1 MSLILGPDGRPI
13 DIDRGPDEPQTARVG
28 WLQREFD
35 EHPARGLT
43 PAKLHSI
50 MVAAE
55 QGDIV
60 RQLELADDMEERDA
74 HVYAELGKRRGALT
88 ALAWSVEAPDNASA
102 AEKKMAEQVTEWLRE
117 LTAEANGM
125 TGGFELV
132 LATMTDAIL
141 KGFAAQEM
149 VWGLVP
155 DGSGRKVQ
163 LPQLKAQPQRW
174 FTLSADRRSF
184 LLRSRD
190 QMTDATPDLPP
201 VMGEPLQPLSWLNHV
216 HPARNGYLARMSLAR
231 VLLWPYLFK
240 NYSIRDLAEFLEI
253 YGLPLRVG
261 KYPTGASDEEKR
273 RLLQAVV
280 QIGHNA
286 AGVIPQSMAL
296 EFQAAAAG
304 TEVPFLAMWRGMDAA
319 ESKAILGQTL
329 TASEGEHGTQA
340 LGNVHNDVRMDIRN
354 ADARMLEGSI
364 NRQLI
369 APMALLNIAG
379 ADPRRLPKLKL
390 DTGESEDLSAYATSL
405 PPLVKL
411 GMQIPVDW
419 AHEKLR
425 IPKPKD
431 GEAVLSE
438 PPPPAPV
445 VPPGGM
451 PPGGT
456 PPAPGPAQPPAP
468 VPKPAPKPPAA
479 KAALTGQVDAGPPAD
494 LIDGL
499 VAEQVDQ
506 WQPLLGPLME
516 PLMAELDRAVA
527 AGEDLATFTA
537 RLPAL
542 VARLDVQALASD
554 LARAAFSARL
564 AGEADLDLDRT

>member
-1 MSLILGPDGRPI
+1 MSQILGPDGRPI
-13 DIDRGPDEPQTARVG
+13 EITRGPDEPQTARVG

-60 RQLELADDMEERDA
+60 RQLELTDDMEERDA
-74 HVYAELGKRRGALT
+74 HIYAELGKRRGALT
-88 ALAWSVEAPDNASA
+88 ALAWSVEAPENADA
-102 AEKKMAEQVTEWLRE
+102 AEKKLADQVTEWLGE
-117 LTAEANGM
+117 LTAEANGVV
-125 TGGFELV
+125 GGMELV
-132 LATMTDAIL
+132 LSTMTDAIL
-141 KGFAAQEM
+141 KGFAPQEM
-149 VWGLVP
+149 VWSLVP

-174 FTLSADRRSF
+174 FTLSADRRSY
-184 LLRSRD
+184 LLRSRE
-190 QMTDATPDLPP
+190 MTEATADLPA
-201 VMGEPLQPLSWLNHV
+201 VMGEPLQPLAWLNHV

-231 VLLWPYLFK
+231 VLFWPYLFK

-253 YGLPLRVG
+253 YGLPLRIG

-280 QIGHNA
+280 QVGHNA
-286 AGVIPQSMAL
+286 AGIIPQSMAL
-296 EFQAAAAG
+296 EFEAAAAG

-354 ADARMLEGSI
+354 ADARMIEGTV

-369 APMALLNIAG
+369 APMCQLNVAG
-379 ADPRRLPKLKL
+379 VNPRRLPKLKL
-390 DTGESEDLSAYATSL
+390 DTGEPEDLAMYATSL
-405 PPLVKL
+405 PPLAKL

-431 GEAVLSE
+431 GEAVLAE

-445 VPPGGM
+445 AAPGVPAAAPGA
-451 PPGGT
+451 PR
-456 PPAPGPAQPPAP
+456 PAPGPTPPA
-468 VPKPAPKPPAA
+468 PKPAPKPPAA
-479 KAALTGQVDAGPPAD
+479 KAALTGQVDNGPPAD
-494 LIDGL
+494 LIDEL

-506 WQPLLGPLME
+506 WQPLLGPLIE
-516 PLMAELDRAVA
+516 PLMAELDKAVA
-527 AGEDLATFTA
+527 AGEDLTTFA
-537 RLPAL
+537 VRLPQL
-542 VARLDVQALASD
+542 VARLDVQALATD
-554 LARAAFSARL
+554 LARSAFSARL
-564 AGEADLDLDRT
+564 AGEADLDLERP